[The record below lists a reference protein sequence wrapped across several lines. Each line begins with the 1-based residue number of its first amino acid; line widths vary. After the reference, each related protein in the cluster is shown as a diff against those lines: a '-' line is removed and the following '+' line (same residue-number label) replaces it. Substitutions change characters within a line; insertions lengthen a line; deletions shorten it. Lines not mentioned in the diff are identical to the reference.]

1 MSGYVFNVLLDGFKR
16 VWQSWNLRGCIAL
29 SLGMQAS
36 LLLLSPWRKRTRRKP
51 IHASVWMAYLL
62 CDWIAAVA
70 IGLITK
76 NKGEDARDHK
86 PPKAGSHEAEFMA
99 FWASFLLLHLGGP
112 DTITSYAIEDNQ
124 FWFRHLT
131 GLVVQLV
138 STSYIFY
145 QTFPKHNKLWIP
157 TALVFVA
164 GTIKYAERTRALYLS
179 SLVRFGRS
187 VLSDPDPGPEYEAA
201 VNKATDDLQNR
212 MEIKYPEIKY
222 PEVSPNE
229 KIDWDSRIKLLKVAH
244 RLFEKFKGLIVG
256 YLLSSKDREW
266 SRRFFLSIN
275 ARQAF
280 KIIAYELN
288 FIYDLLHTKVV
299 VVRCRV
305 GYIFRFIGISSL
317 LGAFLAFRSI
327 EKKHLFEKEFD
338 IKLSYAL
345 LFGALA
351 FEAVTLLM
359 LIFSDW
365 TTVALTHEWSK
376 RIAFFNLRRE
386 RWSRSISQYD
396 MISYCLK
403 GPAKWLSEFAK
414 IVHLEGI
421 LDKICILL
429 YSRTWVVSEELEKFI
444 FDQLRTKSL
453 TANDLKAAMEA
464 CSQRGVWALTQTS
477 SSFKL
482 KWSIEAYE
490 YAESL
495 MLWHLATELLY
506 QKEQPDKKPPESC
519 WPRLKK
525 KMTPE
530 SCWPWL
536 KKKLTPEYRFPCLK
550 KKEKT
555 PESGNENQPNHKEI
569 CKQLSD
575 YMFHL
580 VVMQPALMAPVL
592 GNWQIAFQDTRAE
605 ANRFFREKKIKR
617 SGQPEGCRKVLEV
630 RTSNFRQAVVKGNSK
645 SKSVLFDACILA
657 KQLEKLDQL
666 GVDRW
671 RVMSRVWVE
680 LMSYAAIK
688 CLPNVHAQQPSRGGE
703 LLTFVWLLMNHLGLG
718 TQFYEHESQTD
729 IKIDDSPEH
738 DNVGQ
743 RNQGNNNAAAAPTS
757 RCTEF
762 SKFNCCH

>member
-1 MSGYVFNVLLDGFKR
+1 
-16 VWQSWNLRGCIAL
+16 
-29 SLGMQAS
+29 
-36 LLLLSPWRKRTRRKP
+36 
-51 IHASVWMAYLL
+51 
-62 CDWIAAVA
+62 VA
-70 IGLITK
+70 
-76 NKGEDARDHK
+76 N
-86 PPKAGSHEAEFMA
+86 
-99 FWASFLLLHLGGP
+99 
-112 DTITSYAIEDNQ
+112 
-124 FWFRHLT
+124 
-131 GLVVQLV
+131 
-138 STSYIFY
+138 
-145 QTFPKHNKLWIP
+145 
-157 TALVFVA
+157 
-164 GTIKYAERTRALYLS
+164 
-179 SLVRFGRS
+179 
-187 VLSDPDPGPEYEAA
+187 
-201 VNKATDDLQNR
+201 
-212 MEIKYPEIKY
+212 
-222 PEVSPNE
+222 
-229 KIDWDSRIKLLKVAH
+229 
-244 RLFEKFKGLIVG
+244 RLFKKFKGLIVG

-266 SRRFFLSIN
+266 SRSFFLSIN
-275 ARQAF
+275 ASQAF
-280 KIIAYELN
+280 KLIAYELN

-317 LGAFLAFRSI
+317 LGAFMAFRSI

-351 FEAVTLLM
+351 FDAVNLLM
-359 LIFSDW
+359 LIFCDW
-365 TTVALTHEWSK
+365 TTIALTHDWSK
-376 RIAFFNLRRE
+376 YIARFVLKRE
-386 RWSRSISQYD
+386 RWSGSISQHD

-403 GPAKWLSEFAK
+403 RPHKWLSWFADF
-414 IVHLEGI
+414 VHLGGI

-429 YSRTWVVSEELEKFI
+429 YSRTWKVSKELEKFI

-453 TANDLKAAMEA
+453 TASDLKAAMEA
-464 CSQRGVWALTQTS
+464 CSQRGLWALMQTS

-506 QKEQPDKKPPESC
+506 QEEQPDKKPPESC
-519 WPRLKK
+519 WPWLKK

-536 KKKLTPEYRFPCLK
+536 KNKMTPEYCFPCLK

-555 PESGNENQPNHKEI
+555 SESGNENQPNHKEI

-592 GNWQIAFQDTRAE
+592 GNWQIAFQDTCAE
-605 ANRFFREKKIKR
+605 ANRFFSEKNIKK
-617 SGQPEGCRKVLEV
+617 SQQPDGCRKVLEV
-630 RTSNFRQAVVKGNSK
+630 KTSNFRQAVVKGNSK

-657 KQLEKLDQL
+657 KQLKKL
-666 GVDRW
+666 GVAADKW
-671 RVMSRVWVE
+671 MVMSRVWVE

-703 LLTFVWLLMNHLGLG
+703 LLTFVWLLMYHLGLG
-718 TQFYEHESQTD
+718 TQFYEHERQTD
-729 IKIDDSPEH
+729 IKIDDNPEN

-743 RNQGNNNAAAAPTS
+743 RNQGNNNAAAAHAEPTS

>member
-36 LLLLSPWRKRTRRKP
+36 LLLLSPWRKRTRRKL

-76 NKGEDARDHK
+76 NKGDDARDHK
-86 PPKAGSHEAEFMA
+86 PPKEGSHEAEFMA

-124 FWFRHLT
+124 FWFRHFT
-131 GLVVQLV
+131 GLVVQLL

-187 VLSDPDPGPEYEAA
+187 VLPNADPGPQYEAA
-201 VNKATDDLQNR
+201 VKKGTVDLQSR
-212 MEIKYPEIKY
+212 REVPEIKY
-222 PEVSPNE
+222 PEVSPHE
-229 KIDWDSRIKLLKVAH
+229 KMDWDSKIKLLKVAH
-244 RLFEKFKGLIVG
+244 RLFKKFKGLIVG

-266 SRRFFLSIN
+266 SRQFFLSIN

-359 LIFSDW
+359 LIFCDW
-365 TTVALTHEWSK
+365 TTIALTHEWSK
-376 RIAFFNLRRE
+376 RIAFFVLRTE

-396 MISYCLK
+396 MISHCLK
-403 GPAKWLSEFAK
+403 GPAEWLSKFANDF
-414 IVHLEGI
+414 VHLGEI

-429 YSRTWVVSEELEKFI
+429 FSRTLVVTEDLKKFI
-444 FDQLRTKSL
+444 FEQLRMKSL

-464 CSQRGVWALTQTS
+464 CSQRGDWALMQTS

-482 KWSIEAYE
+482 KWSIDAYE

-506 QKEQPDKKPPESC
+506 QEEQPDKKPPESC
-519 WPRLKK
+519 
-525 KMTPE
+525 
-530 SCWPWL
+530 
-536 KKKLTPEYRFPCLK
+536 
-550 KKEKT
+550 
-555 PESGNENQPNHKEI
+555 NENQPNHDKEI

-592 GNWQIAFQDTRAE
+592 GNWQIAFQDTCAE
-605 ANRFFREKKIKR
+605 AKRFFREKKIKK
-617 SGQPEGCRKVLEV
+617 SGQPEGCREVLAV
-630 RTSNFRQAVVKGNSK
+630 KTSNFRQAVVKGNSK

-657 KQLEKLDQL
+657 KQLKKLD
-666 GVDRW
+666 VDKW
-671 RVMSRVWVE
+671 MVMSRVWME

-718 TQFYEHESQTD
+718 TQFYEHERQTG
-729 IKIDDSPEH
+729 IKIDDNPQNE
-738 DNVGQ
+738 
-743 RNQGNNNAAAAPTS
+743 NNNAAAVHDPAEPTS
-757 RCTEF
+757 RCKEF